1 MSKQSGLDSQTIYN
15 LMFKAIALR
24 KIPPGTKLSEERLCK
39 VFGVSRTRLR
49 EVFLKLSQDRIIIQR
64 MNRGAYVS
72 EPTAR
77 DTEEVF
83 AARRAIE
90 SAVVEELA
98 RDCSKEA
105 LMRLRQHLQQE
116 TEARAQGNHERLT
129 QLTADF
135 HVLLAELSG
144 NSIYLDIV
152 RRLAAL
158 SSLIIYLYDSP
169 GAQACKD
176 DEHHALVQAIEKG
189 DAGMARDLLLV
200 HLQHVEESL
209 RTNRDKADD
218 FDIEEVFTELLP

>member
-1 MSKQSGLDSQTIYN
+1 MTKPPGLDTQAIYQ

-49 EVFLKLSQDRIIIQR
+49 EVFLRLSQDRIITQR

-72 EPTAR
+72 EPTAQ

-90 SAVVEELA
+90 SAIVEELA
-98 RDCSKEA
+98 RDCSREA
-105 LMRLRQHLQQE
+105 LQRLREHLQQE
-116 TEARAQGNHERLT
+116 TDARTQGNHDRLT

-135 HVLLAELSG
+135 HVLLAELTG

-152 RRLAAL
+152 RRLVAL

-169 GAQACKD
+169 GARACKD
-176 DEHHALVQAIEKG
+176 DEHHALVQAIEDGKPEQ
-189 DAGMARDLLLV
+189 ARKLLLQ

-209 RTNRDKADD
+209 RTNRDNPDD
-218 FDIEEVFTELLP
+218 FDIEDVFTDLLR